1 MKSFSLLCILL
12 LIGLAIY
19 SAPKNID
26 SGAYVVEHKI
36 ALKQGI
42 GEGIRE
48 GFLSWM
54 NFFNGS
60 INASLER
67 IFPAVP
73 KPPLKP
79 SVKIFAIA
87 AILAL
92 MFLLA
97 PYSLYIAAIAIKSNP
112 RLMRVIERTPVHWR
126 EFAVLGIGHDI
137 LIKKFLKMSDELHTK
152 RSKLILL
159 AGNFLIISG
168 FVSYV
173 PIGTWI
179 TEINMRY
186 SGAEINTSFPL
197 FTEVSV
203 ILLYISS
210 VLYNIIFALGG
221 YLLIISGV
229 FMVFRK
235 TRDTA
240 IRIVIVVVGTAL
252 IGPVTGPLIRTI
264 PEAMPSMLV
273 DLSIYITLGLSILM
287 VCVYP
292 FSKEFDGILKR
303 LCGRF
308 NIC

>member
-1 MKSFSLLCILL
+1 MKFSLLCVLL

-19 SAPKNID
+19 SAPKIVD
-26 SGAYVVEHKI
+26 FGAYVVENKI

-48 GFLSWM
+48 GFLTWM
-54 NFFNGS
+54 NFFSGS

-79 SVKIFAIA
+79 SVKIFAII

-112 RLMRVIERTPVHWR
+112 RLMGVIERTPVHWR

-137 LIKKFLKMSDELHTK
+137 LIKKFLKMNDKLYTK
-152 RSKLILL
+152 RGKLILL

-168 FVSYV
+168 FAFYV
-173 PIGTWI
+173 PVGSWI
-179 TEINMRY
+179 SEINMQY
-186 SGAEINTSFPL
+186 NSTGINASFPI
-197 FTEVSV
+197 FAGISM

-210 VLYNIIFALGG
+210 ILYNIIFTFGG
-221 YLLIISGV
+221 YLLVISGV
-229 FMVFRK
+229 LIVFKKTRNTAIKIVLMVF
-235 TRDTA
+235 
-240 IRIVIVVVGTAL
+240 GTAL
-252 IGPVTGPLIRTI
+252 IGPATGPLIKTI
-264 PEAMPSMLV
+264 SEAIPSMLAG
-273 DLSIYITLGLSILM
+273 SGIYIILGLSIFL

-303 LCGRF
+303 LCARF